1 MTGERGTAYGSASPV
16 VVRTI
21 DVALR
26 DLPPALTGL
35 RIAHVSDFHFGR
47 WNRVT
52 ACAQEI
58 LLSLDYDLLAAT
70 GDFGTRLRRWRRCA
84 DIAQRFFE
92 PLARRRPIFAVLGN
106 HDDPRMAT
114 AGIPVRF
121 LCNEAVPID
130 HNGARVVIAGV
141 DQTLLGTEDIGAAL
155 SEQRPGDV
163 RILLAHYPSTAY
175 RLPAGRVDLQLSG
188 HTHGG
193 QIRVPFFGCLWTHD
207 AIPTRMA
214 RGLHLIGGTQVHVS
228 PGIGV
233 SPPIPVRLNCP
244 AEIAVLTLVPVE
256 SAREDRCPETAA
268 IPALATGG
276 ERV

>member
-1 MTGERGTAYGSASPV
+1 MTGEWGTAHRSTSPV

-26 DLPPALTGL
+26 DLPPALAGL

-47 WNRVT
+47 WDRVT
-52 ACAQEI
+52 ACTQEI
-58 LLSLDYDLLAAT
+58 LLSLDYDWLAAT
-70 GDFGTRLRRWRRCA
+70 GDFGTRLRRWRRSA
-84 DIAQRFFE
+84 EIAKRFFE
-92 PLARRRPIFAVLGN
+92 PLAQHRPTFAVLGN
-106 HDDPRMAT
+106 HDDLRLAA

-121 LCNEAVPID
+121 LCNESVPID
-130 HNGARVVIAGV
+130 HNGARVAIAGV
-141 DQTLLGTEDIGAAL
+141 DQTLLGTEDIDAAL
-155 SEQRPGDV
+155 SEPSPCDV

-175 RLPAGRVDLQLSG
+175 RLPAERVDLQLSG

-207 AIPTRMA
+207 AIPTRLA
-214 RGLHLIGGTQVHVS
+214 RGLHSIAGTQVHVS

-244 AEIAVLTLVPVE
+244 AEITVLTLVPVE
-256 SAREDRCPETAA
+256 SAQEDRRPEIAA
-268 IPALATGG
+268 IPAIAAGCG
-276 ERV
+276 QV